1 MACED
6 IVREAMSTP
15 PSAEHVRDKAEN
27 GWRLVAV
34 EWARPKDAGDADAGG
49 SDAGKIREE
58 IPYGLRVADD
68 CRHLEEDPIEKQ
80 AMLAILA
87 MIVDDKPLSQVA
99 DSLNREGFRTR
110 DGREWTQ
117 TAIFYMMPRI
127 IQIAPQLFS
136 SAEWQQR
143 RAEMTAQLARFVG

>member
-6 IVREAMSTP
+6 LVRETMATP
-15 PSAEHVRDKAEN
+15 PSADYVREKAAE

-34 EWARPKDAGDADAGG
+34 EWARLKDADGADAGG
-49 SDAGKIREE
+49 RDAGQIREE

-68 CRHLEEDPIEKQ
+68 CRHLEENPVEKQ
-80 AMLAILA
+80 AMLA
-87 MIVDDKPLSQVA
+87 MIVDDKPLSQTA

-127 IQIAPQLFS
+127 IQIAQQLFS
-136 SAEWQQR
+136 SEEWRQR
-143 RAEMTAQLARFVG
+143 RAEVTARLARFAG

>member
-6 IVREAMSTP
+6 YVREPMTSP
-15 PSAEHVRDKAEN
+15 PSADYVREKAEH
-27 GWRLVAV
+27 GWRLVSV
-34 EWARPKDAGDADAGG
+34 EWARPKDAYGADAGTR
-49 SDAGKIREE
+49 DAGQIREE
-58 IPYGLRVADD
+58 IPFGLRVADD
-68 CRHLEEDPIEKQ
+68 CRHLEENPIEKQ
-80 AMLAILA
+80 AMLAMLA

-99 DSLNREGFRTR
+99 DSVNREGFRTR

-136 SAEWQQR
+136 SEEWRQR
-143 RAEMTAQLARFVG
+143 RAEVAARLAQFAG

>member
-6 IVREAMSTP
+6 TVREPMATP
-15 PSAEHVRDKAEN
+15 PTADYIREKAEN

-34 EWARPKDAGDADAGG
+34 EWARPRDTDGADGGGDAGQ
-49 SDAGKIREE
+49 IREE
-58 IPYGLRVADD
+58 IPFGLRVADD
-68 CRHLEEDPIEKQ
+68 CRHLEENPIEKQ
-80 AMLAILA
+80 AMLAMLA

-110 DGREWTQ
+110 DGRQWTQ

-136 SAEWQQR
+136 SEDWRQR
-143 RAEMTAQLARFVG
+143 RAEVAARLAQFAG